1 MVVEPLTPPA
11 IRMASLP
18 SSVAVWPCC
27 AERRTVV
34 AVQVVPFHSSAEPK
48 VALPLE
54 PPATSTCPF
63 ETIADGISV
72 AEWAWRA
79 AVIVPAEVQLP
90 VPDEGLKRTVVASV
104 VVPLLPPVTS
114 RFPLA
119 STVTVCP
126 SRALGSDV
134 WVLNAFCAGSKR

>member
-1 MVVEPLTPPA
+1 
-11 IRMASLP
+11 MAWFP

-27 AERRTVV
+27 ADKSADV
-34 AVQVVPFHSSAEPK
+34 AVQVVVPFHSSAELS

-63 ETIADGISV
+63 DTIADGSSV

-126 SRALGSDV
+126 SRVLGSDV
-134 WVLNAFCAGSKR
+134 WELKAFCAGSKR